1 VVRRRIMKKFRVIS
15 TCIEVEKIDVYA
27 KTKEEAEELVLEGSY
42 KADDVIDK
50 TWQDQV
56 IEEIREI

>member
-1 VVRRRIMKKFRVIS
+1 MKKFRVIS
-15 TCIEVEKIDVYA
+15 TCVEVEKIDIYA

-42 KADDVIDK
+42 NVNDVIDK

-56 IEEIREI
+56 IEKIEELE

>member
-1 VVRRRIMKKFRVIS
+1 MKQFRVIS

>member
-1 VVRRRIMKKFRVIS
+1 MKKFRVIS
-15 TCIEVEKIDVYA
+15 TCVEVEKIDVYA

-42 KADDVIDK
+42 NVNDVIDK

-56 IEEIREI
+56 IEKIEELE